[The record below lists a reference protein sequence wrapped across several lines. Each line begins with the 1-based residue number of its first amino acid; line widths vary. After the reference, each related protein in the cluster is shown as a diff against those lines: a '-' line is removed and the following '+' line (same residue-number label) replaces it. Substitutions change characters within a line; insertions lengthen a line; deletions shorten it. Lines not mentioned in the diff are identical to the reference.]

1 MWLNFYANRIGGNM
15 SKKDERMFINVFVAI
30 LIIVI
35 IIWFLTQVI
44 DILKQN
50 PQPVW
55 FVLGIIAT
63 LAVEALI
70 YFGVVISK
78 RIRGH

>member
-1 MWLNFYANRIGGNM
+1 M
-15 SKKDERMFINVFVAI
+15 SKKDERMFINVFVVI
-30 LIIVI
+30 LVIVI

-63 LAVEALI
+63 LAIEAI
-70 YFGVVISK
+70 VYFSFRLSK
-78 RIRGH
+78 RLRSH